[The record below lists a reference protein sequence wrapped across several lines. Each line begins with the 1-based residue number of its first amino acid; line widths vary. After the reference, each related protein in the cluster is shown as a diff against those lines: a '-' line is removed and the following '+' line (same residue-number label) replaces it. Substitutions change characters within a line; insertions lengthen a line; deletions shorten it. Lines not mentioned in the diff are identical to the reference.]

1 MLTLEGVH
9 SFYGPSHVIQGVSLR
24 VERGETVALVGRNG
38 AGKTTLLKT
47 IMGIVR
53 ARQGRIALDGEDI
66 LQSLVFAVQNLLD
79 GIAWAKTEGLHPL
92 NVVLNAGYALSQ
104 PSVTPEDKDIAALIA
119 PNVEQTIAVLRQL
132 NEWAKA
138 TYNAY

>member
-1 MLTLEGVH
+1 MTPPALDRITQDPAVLEGAPCIRDTGIPVAEIV
-9 SFYGPSHVIQGVSLR
+9 SQIMGGKPIQ
-24 VERGETVALVGRNG
+24 
-38 AGKTTLLKT
+38 TLL
-47 IMGIVR
+47 
-53 ARQGRIALDGEDI
+53 AEHPALDGEDI